1 MCGIV
6 GYIGEREASPLLIE
20 GLKRLEY
27 RGYDSCGIAILNN
40 GTPRVTRAAG
50 RIDRLE
56 EKLRGL
62 AEPAGEV
69 QCGIGHTRWATHGSP
84 VEINAHPHVDCTGHF
99 LVAHNG
105 IIENYMELKRELS
118 ARGHVFRS
126 ATDSEVMAHLIESH
140 FTGSLEEAVR
150 AAVLE
155 VEGVY
160 GLVAISTHDNKKI
173 VATRNGPPLV
183 LGYGEGENFIA
194 SDAPALLPH
203 TRQLLFLNDR
213 EVAVIR
219 RDSIELRDAD
229 GKRLSRQPELISWN
243 AEMAEK
249 EGYPHFMLKEIFE
262 QPRAVRDTLRGRVD
276 ERGVVS
282 LDEELGD
289 AKKLAAVERVKIV
302 ACGTSLHAGLVG
314 KFLIEELARLPV
326 EVDYASEFR
335 YRNPLLDEKTLV
347 LGISQSGET
356 ADTLAALREGRE
368 HGATLLSICNV
379 VGSMAARQSDCV
391 LYTHAG
397 PEIGV
402 ASTKAFT
409 TQLAA
414 LGALALHLGGLRGV
428 LPEDQACRFAREL
441 RRLPDLLEQVLRRDD
456 EIRAMAARLCSYRN
470 FLYLGRGVH
479 YPIAMEGA
487 LKLKEISYIHAE
499 GYPAGEMKHG
509 PIALIDTEM
518 PVVVLVP
525 RDSVYRKTMSNIEEV
540 KVRGGIVLAVA
551 GEGDTDIVEKADYVI
566 HVPES
571 YPLLNPLLAVVPLQL
586 LAYHIA
592 VMRGCD
598 VDKPRNLAKSVTVE

>member
-1 MCGIV
+1 
-6 GYIGEREASPLLIE
+6 
-20 GLKRLEY
+20 
-27 RGYDSCGIAILNN
+27 
-40 GTPRVTRAAG
+40 
-50 RIDRLE
+50 
-56 EKLRGL
+56 
-62 AEPAGEV
+62 
-69 QCGIGHTRWATHGSP
+69 
-84 VEINAHPHVDCTGHF
+84 
-99 LVAHNG
+99 
-105 IIENYMELKRELS
+105 
-118 ARGHVFRS
+118 
-126 ATDSEVMAHLIESH
+126 
-140 FTGSLEEAVR
+140 
-150 AAVLE
+150 
-155 VEGVY
+155 
-160 GLVAISTHDNKKI
+160 
-173 VATRNGPPLV
+173 
-183 LGYGEGENFIA
+183 
-194 SDAPALLPH
+194 
-203 TRQLLFLNDR
+203 
-213 EVAVIR
+213 
-219 RDSIELRDAD
+219 
-229 GKRLSRQPELISWN
+229 
-243 AEMAEK
+243 
-249 EGYPHFMLKEIFE
+249 
-262 QPRAVRDTLRGRVD
+262 VD

-302 ACGTSLHAGLVG
+302 ACGTSLYAGLVG

-335 YRNPLLDEKTLV
+335 YRNPLLDDKTLV

-428 LPEDQACRFAREL
+428 LPEDEARRFAREL
-441 RRLPDLLEQVLRRDD
+441 RRLPDLLEQVLHRND

-525 RDSVYRKTMSNIEEV
+525 RDAVYRKTMSNIEEV